1 MIETERLIIRKF
13 KESDLKDYFEFV
25 SQVDVL
31 PRVGATPHVSIDT
44 ARERLLIEIE
54 KPLMFAIVYKP
65 DNKVVGN
72 IALNNPKPARYE
84 GMDINEH
91 VKEIGYLL
99 SHDYWGKGIMVEA
112 VKGLFNY
119 AFDNLNIEAVVAGVK
134 MANRQSVRVL
144 EKVGLPQH
152 SVIKEY
158 GTWVD
163 GTTTD
168 YSRHRITREEWRALQ
183 ESKETCQ

>member
-1 MIETERLIIRKF
+1 MIETERLIIRRF
-13 KESDLKDYFEFV
+13 KESDLEDYFEFV
-25 SQVDVL
+25 SQDDVL
-31 PRVGATPHVSIDT
+31 SRVGATPYTSIDT
-44 ARERLLIEIE
+44 ARERLLIETE

-65 DNKVVGN
+65 ENKVVGN

-84 GMDINEH
+84 GIDINER

-99 SHDYWGKGIMVEA
+99 SHDYWGKGIMAEA
-112 VKGLFNY
+112 VKGLFDY
-119 AFDNLNIEAVVAGVK
+119 AFNKLDIEAVVAGVK
-134 MANRQSVRVL
+134 MANKQSVRVL

-152 SVIKEY
+152 SVIKNY

-168 YSRHRITREEWRALQ
+168 YSRHRITKGEWHSLEQ
-183 ESKETCQ
+183 SKNPYR